1 MKFDTIHITLPT
13 QLQNLISGTMLS
25 TPDRIRSR
33 QFSVLRYQDDALYVE
48 TQGGTEMQLPLHAFT
63 RTLTHMYKV
72 SASAH
77 LPSFIRSSNLE
88 PPRGGLCDV
97 CRGAN
102 GETRCITYVLPV
114 LQYLGWVH
122 INGDQRPNTSWLAS
136 PA

>member
-1 MKFDTIHITLPT
+1 MNFDTLHITLST
-13 QLQNLISGTMLS
+13 QLQALISGTTLL

-63 RTLTHMYKV
+63 RTLTHMYEANS
-72 SASAH
+72 SADR
-77 LPSFIRSSNLE
+77 PSLIRSSNLE
-88 PPRGGLCDV
+88 PPLGGLCDV

-102 GETRCITYVLPV
+102 GETRWITYVLPV
-114 LQYLGWVH
+114 LQHLGWVH
-122 INGDQRPNTSWLAS
+122 INGEQWPNTSWLAS